1 MRKRNDKGYLI
12 GFLVASA
19 LVIAITAAIIA
30 NFSVISDFIVGMHY
44 QPSAAMEQIRSELEL
59 TGRGKSIFNASQPEL
74 MERVNFNEKCR
85 EVENEAAILGCY
97 TDGKIY
103 VYDISSDELKGI
115 SELATA
121 HELLHAVYARM
132 SQDERVRL
140 VESLTRVFDTNQEVL
155 GEEINNYPVE
165 QKQEE
170 LYVRAGTEI
179 KNLPDDLE
187 KHYAEIFANQDK
199 IVDFYE
205 SYISVFRGIEQ
216 RLEAL
221 LQEIKNLQNEITLK
235 TASYEAGVGSLN
247 VKIEEFNNCAKTMN
261 CFSSTTEFN
270 SQRSEL
276 ICEQQNLKTI
286 YDEISSLV
294 SKYNELVKEYN
305 ENVLHGQ
312 TLNMK
317 INSSVNVEE
326 VGD

>member
-1 MRKRNDKGYLI
+1 M
-12 GFLVASA
+12 
-19 LVIAITAAIIA
+19 
-30 NFSVISDFIVGMHY
+30 
-44 QPSAAMEQIRSELEL
+44 
-59 TGRGKSIFNASQPEL
+59 
-74 MERVNFNEKCR
+74 
-85 EVENEAAILGCY
+85 
-97 TDGKIY
+97 
-103 VYDISSDELKGI
+103 
-115 SELATA
+115 
-121 HELLHAVYARM
+121 
-132 SQDERVRL
+132 
-140 VESLTRVFDTNQEVL
+140 L

-276 ICEQQNLKTI
+276 IREQQNLKTI

-305 ENVLHGQ
+305 ENILHGQ